1 MKAKISESCGP
12 IMDNLDDYHIRFLDT
27 AGGLLDVVVLA
38 AETVTVASERAG
50 EIAQQ
55 IAAANFSIM
64 LLPPKLA
71 DVSQV

>member
-1 MKAKISESCGP
+1 
-12 IMDNLDDYHIRFLDT
+12 MDNLDDYHIRFLDT

-50 EIAQQ
+50 EIARQ

-71 DVSQV
+71 DTSHM